1 MINNSIW
8 KNYCRSR
15 NGQITN
21 SMYFNPVSKMVSRY
35 EYAFCMWQGLKD
47 VTRES
52 FMSWPQGQVSHL
64 CPRSRIG
71 SSKISCVLFF
81 NSLTRAQIWRGFSDF
96 HLPGKLEVPW
106 ASSLLIPPA
115 NKKSH
120 YSCIFSIRKYWINLF
135 HRPLSVNNN
144 CSNF

>member
-1 MINNSIW
+1 MRQISKRTIKMINNSIW

-21 SMYFNPVSKMVSRY
+21 SMYFNPISKMVSRY
-35 EYAFCMWQGLKD
+35 EYAFCIEQWIKD

-71 SSKISCVLFF
+71 SSSKISCFLLF
-81 NSLTRAQIWRGFSDF
+81 NSLTHAQIWRGFSDF
-96 HLPGKLEVPW
+96 HLPGKLIGTV
-106 ASSLLIPPA
+106 SKLTIDNPA
-115 NKKSH
+115 NKK
-120 YSCIFSIRKYWINLF
+120 
-135 HRPLSVNNN
+135 P
-144 CSNF
+144 